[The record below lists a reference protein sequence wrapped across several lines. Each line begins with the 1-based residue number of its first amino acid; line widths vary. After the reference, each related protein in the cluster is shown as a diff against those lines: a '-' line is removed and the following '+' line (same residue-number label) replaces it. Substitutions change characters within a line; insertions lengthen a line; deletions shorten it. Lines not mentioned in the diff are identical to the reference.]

1 MTLITRWEDIDW
13 HKCSVKAFRL
23 QKQIYTASRC
33 GNVKKVR
40 KLQKLLRMSWSAK
53 ALAVRRA
60 GMGASIQS
68 YQCRPQ
74 IDPINK
80 APIPAQDNQG
90 KKTAGIDG
98 VKALTPKER
107 FELISN
113 LKINGKSSPT
123 RRVWIPKPGKDEKRP
138 LGIPTMVDRAKQ
150 ALIMLTLEPEW
161 EAKFEGNSYGFR
173 PGRCSQDA
181 ITHIKNVIQ
190 AKAKCVL
197 DADIAKCFDR
207 INHSKLLEKL
217 GTQGRVWQQIKA
229 WLKAGVLDK
238 RVFDRTERGTPQGG
252 VISPLLANI
261 ALDGLEEKL
270 NQYALTL
277 NHLRHPCGKKYTRKD
292 RIKSLTYI
300 RYADDFIVLHQ
311 DRKVIQHCK
320 QLITEWLA
328 AWGLELKPSKTRIAH
343 TLKAELSEDGIAGF
357 DFLGFNIR
365 QYKRGKH
372 NSDFNSNRIKPEPL
386 LFDTLIIP
394 SSEKVKLHY
403 DKCAK
408 IIDQHKTKS
417 QIDLINNLNPVIRGW
432 INYYRFSDIK
442 SFGIT
447 SKLDHLIFRKLRSWG
462 RYRTGDTITAYQKY
476 WTTQGNN
483 NWVFA
488 KQGNSNPLRLF
499 THSEVECSSI
509 NYVKV
514 KSDSSPYDGKAK
526 YWSTRRGE
534 YPETPKR
541 LALLLKTQ
549 KGKCKSCGL
558 HFRED
563 DLIEIDHIIP
573 KAIGGKDKYD
583 NLQALHRHCH
593 DVKTKDDMILINQH
607 GHSKFMQRLYKEWE
621 NVDYIWVDDVPVILG
636 SKSRCKR

>member
-1 MTLITRWEDIDW
+1 MTLTTRWEDIDW
-13 HKCSVKAFRL
+13 GKISVRVFRL

-33 GNVKKVR
+33 GDVKKVR

-53 ALAVRRA
+53 ALAIRRVT
-60 GMGASIQS
+60 
-68 YQCRPQ
+68 
-74 IDPINK
+74 
-80 APIPAQDNQG
+80 QDNQG

-98 VKALTPKER
+98 IKALTPKER

-161 EAKFEGNSYGFR
+161 EARFEPNSYGFR

-181 ITHIKNVIQ
+181 ISHIKNVIQ
-190 AKAKCVL
+190 AKAKFVL

-207 INHSKLLEKL
+207 INHSKLLDKL
-217 GTQGRVWQQIKA
+217 DTQGRVRQQIKS

-238 RVFDRTERGTPQGG
+238 RVFERTERGTPQGG
-252 VISPLLANI
+252 VLSPLLANI
-261 ALDGLEEKL
+261 ALDGIEEKL

-277 NHLRHPCGKKYTRKD
+277 NHLRYPCGKKYTKKD

-300 RYADDFIVLHQ
+300 RYADDFIVLHE
-311 DRKVIQHCK
+311 DKMVIKHCK

-343 TLKAELSEDGIAGF
+343 ILKAELSDDGIAGF
-357 DFLGFNIR
+357 NFLGFNIR

-372 NSDFNSNRIKPEPL
+372 KSDFNSNRIKPEPL
-386 LFDTLIIP
+386 GFDTLIIP
-394 SSEKVKLHY
+394 SKEKVKLHY
-403 DKCAK
+403 SRCAK

-417 QIDLINNLNPVIRGW
+417 QTDLINNLNPVIRGW

-442 SFGIT
+442 TFGIT
-447 SKLDHLIFRKLRSWG
+447 SKLDQLIFNKLRSWG
-462 RYRTGDTITAYQKY
+462 RYRTGSTKTAYQKY
-476 WTTQGNN
+476 WTTQGNK

-488 KQGNSNPLRLF
+488 NRQGDSNPLRLF
-499 THSEVECSSI
+499 THGEVECSSI

-514 KSDSSPYDGKAK
+514 KGESSPYDGRVK

-549 KGKCKSCGL
+549 KGKCKLCGL
-558 HFRED
+558 YFRED
-563 DLIEIDHIIP
+563 SLIEIDHIIP
-573 KAIGGKDKYD
+573 KAVGGKDKYD

-593 DVKTKDDMILINQH
+593 DVKTKSDMILINQH
-607 GHSKFMQRLYKEWE
+607 GHKQFMQRLYKEWE
-621 NVDYIWVDDVPVILG
+621 KIDYIWVDDIPVVLG

>member
-1 MTLITRWEDIDW
+1 
-13 HKCSVKAFRL
+13 
-23 QKQIYTASRC
+23 
-33 GNVKKVR
+33 
-40 KLQKLLRMSWSAK
+40 MSWSAK
-53 ALAVRRA
+53 ALAIRRVT
-60 GMGASIQS
+60 
-68 YQCRPQ
+68 
-74 IDPINK
+74 
-80 APIPAQDNQG
+80 QDNQG
-90 KKTAGIDG
+90 KKTAGVDG
-98 VKALTPKER
+98 VKALTPTER
-107 FELISN
+107 FELISS

-123 RRVWIPKPGKDEKRP
+123 RRVWIPKPGKDERRP

-161 EAKFEGNSYGFR
+161 ETRFEPNSYGFR

-181 ITHIKNVIQ
+181 ISHIKNVIQ
-190 AKAKCVL
+190 AKAKFVL

-207 INHSKLLEKL
+207 INHSKLLDKL

-238 RVFDRTERGTPQGG
+238 RVFERTERGTPQGG

-261 ALDGLEEKL
+261 ALNGIEKKL
-270 NQYALTL
+270 SQYALTL
-277 NHLRHPCGKKYTRKD
+277 NHLRYPCGKKFTKKD

-300 RYADDFIVLHQ
+300 RYADDFIVLHE
-311 DRKVIQHCK
+311 DKSVIQHCK

-328 AWGLELKPSKTRIAH
+328 AWDLELKPSKTRIAH
-343 TLKAELSEDGIAGF
+343 TLKAELSDDGTAGF
-357 DFLGFNIR
+357 NFLGFNIR

-372 NSDFNSNRIKPEPL
+372 KSDFNSNPIKPEPL
-386 LFDTLIIP
+386 GFDTLIIP
-394 SSEKVKLHY
+394 SKEKVKLHY

-417 QIDLINNLNPVIRGW
+417 QTDLINNLNPVIRGW

-442 SFGIT
+442 TFGIT
-447 SKLDHLIFRKLRSWG
+447 SKLDHLIFNKLRSWG
-462 RYRTGDTITAYQKY
+462 RYRTGDTIASYQKY

-488 KQGNSNPLRLF
+488 NRQGDSNPLRLF
-499 THSEVECSSI
+499 THEEVECSSTS
-509 NYVKV
+509 YVKV
-514 KSDSSPYDGKAK
+514 KGDSSPYDGKTT

-534 YPETPKR
+534 YPETPR
-541 LALLLKTQ
+541 RIALLLKTQ

-558 HFRED
+558 HFREN

-593 DVKTKDDMILINQH
+593 DVKTKDDMILIIQH
-607 GHSKFMQRLYKEWE
+607 EHSKFMQRLYKEWDR
-621 NVDYIWVDDVPVILG
+621 VDYIMVDDVPVVLG
-636 SKSRCKR
+636 SKSQCKR

>member
-1 MTLITRWEDIDW
+1 MTLTTRWEDIDW
-13 HKCSVKAFRL
+13 VKCSVKVFRL

-33 GNVKKVR
+33 GDVKKVR
-40 KLQKLLRMSWSAK
+40 KLQKILRMSWSAK
-53 ALAVRRA
+53 ALAIRRVT
-60 GMGASIQS
+60 
-68 YQCRPQ
+68 
-74 IDPINK
+74 
-80 APIPAQDNQG
+80 QDNQG
-90 KKTAGIDG
+90 KKTAGVDG
-98 VKALTPKER
+98 VKALTPTER
-107 FELISN
+107 FELISS

-123 RRVWIPKPGKDEKRP
+123 RRVWIPKPGKDERRP

-161 EAKFEGNSYGFR
+161 ETRFEPNSYGFR

-181 ITHIKNVIQ
+181 ISHIKNVIQ
-190 AKAKCVL
+190 AKAKFVL

-207 INHSKLLEKL
+207 INHSKLLDKL

-238 RVFDRTERGTPQGG
+238 RVFERTERGTPQGG

-261 ALDGLEEKL
+261 ALNGIEKKL
-270 NQYALTL
+270 SQYALTL
-277 NHLRHPCGKKYTRKD
+277 NHLRYPCGKKFTKKD

-300 RYADDFIVLHQ
+300 RYADDFIVLHE
-311 DRKVIQHCK
+311 DKSVIQHCK

-328 AWGLELKPSKTRIAH
+328 AWDLELKPSKTRIAH
-343 TLKAELSEDGIAGF
+343 TLKAELSDDGTAGF
-357 DFLGFNIR
+357 NFLGFNIR

-372 NSDFNSNRIKPEPL
+372 KSDFNSNPIKPEPL
-386 LFDTLIIP
+386 GFDTLIIP
-394 SSEKVKLHY
+394 SKEKVKLHY

-417 QIDLINNLNPVIRGW
+417 QTDLINNLNPVIRGW

-442 SFGIT
+442 TFGIT
-447 SKLDHLIFRKLRSWG
+447 SKLDHLIFNKLRSWG
-462 RYRTGDTITAYQKY
+462 RYRTGDTIASYQKY

-488 KQGNSNPLRLF
+488 NRQGDSNPLRLF
-499 THSEVECSSI
+499 THEEVECSSTS
-509 NYVKV
+509 YVKV
-514 KSDSSPYDGKAK
+514 KGDSSPYDGKTT

-534 YPETPKR
+534 YPETPR
-541 LALLLKTQ
+541 RIALLLKTQ

-558 HFRED
+558 HFREN

-593 DVKTKDDMILINQH
+593 DVKTKDDMILIIQH
-607 GHSKFMQRLYKEWE
+607 EHSKFMQRLYKEWDR
-621 NVDYIWVDDVPVILG
+621 VDYIMVDDVPVVLG
-636 SKSRCKR
+636 SKSQCKR

>member
-1 MTLITRWEDIDW
+1 M
-13 HKCSVKAFRL
+13 SN
-23 QKQIYTASRC
+23 IYL
-33 GNVKKVR
+33 G
-40 KLQKLLRMSWSAK
+40 
-53 ALAVRRA
+53 A

-68 YQCRPQ
+68 YQCWPQ

-90 KKTAGIDG
+90 KKTAGVDG
-98 VKALTPKER
+98 VKALTPTER
-107 FELISN
+107 FELISS

-123 RRVWIPKPGKDEKRP
+123 RRVWIPKPGKDERRP

-150 ALIMLTLEPEW
+150 ALIMLTIEPEW
-161 EAKFEGNSYGFR
+161 ETRFEPNSYGFR

-181 ITHIKNVIQ
+181 ISHIKNVILAL
-190 AKAKCVL
+190 AKFVL

-207 INHSKLLEKL
+207 INHSKLLDKL
-217 GTQGRVWQQIKA
+217 GTQGRVRQQIKA

-238 RVFDRTERGTPQGG
+238 RVFERTERGTPQGG

-261 ALDGLEEKL
+261 ALNGIEKKL
-270 NQYALTL
+270 SQYALTL
-277 NHLRHPCGKKYTRKD
+277 NHLRSPCGKKYTKKD

-300 RYADDFIVLHQ
+300 RYADDFIVLHE
-311 DRKVIQHCK
+311 DKKVIQHCK

-328 AWGLELKPSKTRIAH
+328 AWDLELKPSKTRIAH
-343 TLKAELSEDGIAGF
+343 TLKAELSDDGTAGF

-372 NSDFNSNRIKPEPL
+372 KSDFNSNRIKPEPL
-386 LFDTLIIP
+386 GFDPLIIP
-394 SSEKVKLHY
+394 SKEKVKLHY

-417 QIDLINNLNPVIRGW
+417 QTDLINNLNPVIRGW

-442 SFGIT
+442 TFGIT
-447 SKLDHLIFRKLRSWG
+447 SKLDHLIFNKLRSWG
-462 RYRTGDTITAYQKY
+462 RYRTGSTIASYQKY

-488 KQGNSNPLRLF
+488 NRQGDSNPLRLF
-499 THSEVECSSI
+499 THEEVECSSTS
-509 NYVKV
+509 YVKV
-514 KSDSSPYDGKAK
+514 KGDSSPYDGKTT

-534 YPETPKR
+534 YPETPR
-541 LALLLKTQ
+541 RIALLLKTQ

-558 HFRED
+558 HFREN

-607 GHSKFMQRLYKEWE
+607 GHKQFMQRLYKEWDR
-621 NVDYIWVDDVPVILG
+621 VDYIWVDDVPVVLG